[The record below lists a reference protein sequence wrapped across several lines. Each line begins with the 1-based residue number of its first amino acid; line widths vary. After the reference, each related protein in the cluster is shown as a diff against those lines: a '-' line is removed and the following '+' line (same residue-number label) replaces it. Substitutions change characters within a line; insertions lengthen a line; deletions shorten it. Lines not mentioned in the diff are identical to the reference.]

1 MSSSAFR
8 ECDAE
13 DDDDELLGEEEE
25 EEEEEEKEETRK
37 KLDAVL
43 GKLRKH
49 SERVRKDIRD
59 ILSLAKSHADAHAMS
74 TKEHAR
80 LHSETTRVYCES
92 VEKAV
97 DSTDDLMQRVVSVA
111 AFAAPLKALATRTR
125 TLRMRAELLEKMCEE
140 KGIITATPE
149 KKGWNSGLSPLNAIG
164 GGFSSL
170 SPMRV
175 FRSGSASPKKK
186 NTPPASPS
194 RKSKLN
200 NDGPFAVTATKTKKE
215 EEEEGKKENE
225 KIIQTTQT
233 SSSTT
238 PKVPRPPLPPPPPQ
252 PPSSSSSAS
261 TTNTSSKHRQQNS
274 IRSQTENSSSPT
286 PFDPSNII
294 VSVVER
300 KKIERLAELRENE
313 RVKEGKYGVVTP
325 YENSPTETPRRKT
338 SGEREK
344 QDREEEDKDVASMD
358 EVVHSLGQM

>member
-1 MSSSAFR
+1 MWCGVVVVFFFSAQQKSFVGVFSMTTTTTMSSSAFR

-13 DDDDELLGEEEE
+13 DDDDELLDEEEE

-140 KGIITATPE
+140 KGIITACLLYT
-149 KKGWNSGLSPLNAIG
+149 
-164 GGFSSL
+164 
-170 SPMRV
+170 
-175 FRSGSASPKKK
+175 
-186 NTPPASPS
+186 SPS
-194 RKSKLN
+194 PR
-200 NDGPFAVTATKTKKE
+200 DATL
-215 EEEEGKKENE
+215 
-225 KIIQTTQT
+225 
-233 SSSTT
+233 S
-238 PKVPRPPLPPPPPQ
+238 RM
-252 PPSSSSSAS
+252 PSSA
-261 TTNTSSKHRQQNS
+261 
-274 IRSQTENSSSPT
+274 
-286 PFDPSNII
+286 
-294 VSVVER
+294 
-300 KKIERLAELRENE
+300 
-313 RVKEGKYGVVTP
+313 
-325 YENSPTETPRRKT
+325 
-338 SGEREK
+338 
-344 QDREEEDKDVASMD
+344 
-358 EVVHSLGQM
+358 

>member
-1 MSSSAFR
+1 MSASSSFE
-8 ECDAE
+8 ECDTE
-13 DDDDELLGEEEE
+13 DEDDELLDE
-25 EEEEEEKEETRK
+25 EETRK
-37 KLDAVL
+37 KLDAVC

-49 SERVRKDIRD
+49 SERVRKDIRE

-92 VEKAV
+92 IEKAV

-111 AFAAPLKALATRTR
+111 AFAAPLRALATRTR

-140 KGIITATPE
+140 KGIITAIPE
-149 KKGWNSGLSPLNAIG
+149 KRGGNSGLSPLNVIG

-170 SPMRV
+170 SPMRF

-200 NDGPFAVTATKTKKE
+200 NDGPCAVTATKAKKE

-238 PKVPRPPLPPPPPQ
+238 PKVPRPPLPPPPP

-274 IRSQTENSSSPT
+274 IISQTQNSSFPT

-300 KKIERLAELRENE
+300 KKIERLAELHENE

-338 SGEREK
+338 SGERER
-344 QDREEEDKDVASMD
+344 QDREEEDKDVVSMD

>member
-1 MSSSAFR
+1 MSAFE
-8 ECDAE
+8 ECDTE
-13 DDDDELLGEEEE
+13 DDDEDEDDDELLD
-25 EEEEEEKEETRK
+25 EEEEKEEETRK
-37 KLDAVL
+37 KLDAVC

-49 SERVRKDIRD
+49 SERVRKDIRE

-92 VEKAV
+92 IEKAV

-149 KKGWNSGLSPLNAIG
+149 KRGGNSGLSPLNVIG

-170 SPMRV
+170 SPMRF
-175 FRSGSASPKKK
+175 FRSRSASPKK

-338 SGEREK
+338 SGERER
-344 QDREEEDKDVASMD
+344 QDREEEDKDVVSMD

>member
-13 DDDDELLGEEEE
+13 DDDDELLDEEEE

-43 GKLRKH
+43 GEAPKTQRTSAKRYSRHLVVGKKSRGRARDVDKRTRAFTLGNDASILRICRE
-49 SERVRKDIRD
+49 SGGFYGRFN
-59 ILSLAKSHADAHAMS
+59 A
-74 TKEHAR
+74 
-80 LHSETTRVYCES
+80 TRGLRRGVCG
-92 VEKAV
+92 A
-97 DSTDDLMQRVVSVA
+97 
-111 AFAAPLKALATRTR
+111 LKALATRTR

-215 EEEEGKKENE
+215 EEEEGRRRTRRSSRQRKRHRRRRQKSLVRLFLRLLLSRRLPRRLRPPRTPLQSIGNRIAYVR
-225 KIIQTTQT
+225 KRKTRHLQRRSTLLT
-233 SSSTT
+233 SSS
-238 PKVPRPPLPPPPPQ
+238 
-252 PPSSSSSAS
+252 PSSNGKKS
-261 TTNTSSKHRQQNS
+261 NS
-274 IRSQTENSSSPT
+274 
-286 PFDPSNII
+286 
-294 VSVVER
+294 
-300 KKIERLAELRENE
+300 
-313 RVKEGKYGVVTP
+313 
-325 YENSPTETPRRKT
+325 
-338 SGEREK
+338 
-344 QDREEEDKDVASMD
+344 
-358 EVVHSLGQM
+358 